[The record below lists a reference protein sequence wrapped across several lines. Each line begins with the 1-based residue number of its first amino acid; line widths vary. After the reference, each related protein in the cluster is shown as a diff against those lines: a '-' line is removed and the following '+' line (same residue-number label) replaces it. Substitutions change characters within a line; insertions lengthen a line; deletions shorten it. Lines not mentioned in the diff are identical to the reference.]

1 MLKKLFSKK
10 KKQNKSPLAACGEKA
25 IGSWDL
31 PLVVLVITLVA
42 FGLVMLFSA
51 SYAYAYYRFGDSYR
65 YISNQLFFA
74 VLGIIVMVA
83 ASMVDYH
90 IFHRLVPAL
99 MALTYLLLF
108 IVLFFV
114 FPDLCAAGAFP
125 PRRSRRCNRP
135 AKTTRRASAR

>member
-10 KKQNKSPLAACGEKA
+10 KKQNKSPLAAGGEKA

-99 MALTYLLLF
+99 MALTSRGSHLGVKESYTMQW
-108 IVLFFV
+108 
-114 FPDLCAAGAFP
+114 AFMF
-125 PRRSRRCNRP
+125 RP
-135 AKTTRRASAR
+135 FSLQ